1 MRLIPLLVLVMPLC
15 ALSQSKTTSPVF
27 GKVDKAELLLKNC
40 DFDKDAEALVLYE
53 SADLYFDINNGGA
66 YSELRHFVRIKI
78 LTEKGLDEANVKLRY
93 VSHLNKEQIA
103 NLAASTYNLDASGN
117 IVVTKLDKKLVY
129 GKKINSRYSEQVFS
143 FPDVKVGSV
152 IEYKYT
158 WKGYSYPEWSMQ
170 KSIPVKETKY
180 KIDFPAGFELHIR
193 PICFLPY
200 KSEDGSTTL
209 RTIKKFSMENVPA
222 LRDEQ
227 YISSDRDYLQ
237 RIESWIVAYNYGGRR
252 YPLMKTWKQV
262 SESLM
267 DDADFGM
274 QLKRNIPHTEELDM
288 QLKEAADA
296 YQKMLTVH
304 NYVRKNMTWD
314 GVDNFWA
321 LNGVKAAWKDKVGT
335 SGEINLILINLLKDA
350 GITVNPIMVST
361 RSNGRISPLWPDI
374 SQFNKILAYVTIG
387 DKNYVL
393 DGTDKYA
400 PAGLIPEDVMFTE
413 GMIIDPGT
421 EYGFR
426 FQTLWDES
434 RTDKNVVIFRGV
446 IDTAGIMKG
455 HATITS
461 ADYARVKR
469 VPEVSDKVKYSNHFL
484 KASNSDISLDNLVL
498 KNTESD
504 SLPLV
509 QDFDFS
515 YPVNASGEYAY
526 FTTNMFNEM
535 GKNPF
540 VADNRFSDVFFGT
553 RQLHTIISN
562 ILIPEGYTFEE
573 LPKNIRLTMEDKSL
587 TITRMSAAQG
597 NTINTRIVVEF
608 KRPFY
613 TPEEYPDLKEF
624 YKKMYAII
632 DEKIVIKKKLL

>member
-1 MRLIPLLVLVMPLC
+1 MLI
-15 ALSQSKTTSPVF
+15 
-27 GKVDKAELLLKNC
+27 
-40 DFDKDAEALVLYE
+40 
-53 SADLYFDINNGGA
+53 
-66 YSELRHFVRIKI
+66 
-78 LTEKGLDEANVKLRY
+78 
-93 VSHLNKEQIA
+93 
-103 NLAASTYNLDASGN
+103 
-117 IVVTKLDKKLVY
+117 
-129 GKKINSRYSEQVFS
+129 
-143 FPDVKVGSV
+143 
-152 IEYKYT
+152 
-158 WKGYSYPEWSMQ
+158 
-170 KSIPVKETKY
+170 
-180 KIDFPAGFELHIR
+180 
-193 PICFLPY
+193 
-200 KSEDGSTTL
+200 
-209 RTIKKFSMENVPA
+209 
-222 LRDEQ
+222 
-227 YISSDRDYLQ
+227 
-237 RIESWIVAYNYGGRR
+237 
-252 YPLMKTWKQV
+252 
-262 SESLM
+262 
-267 DDADFGM
+267 
-274 QLKRNIPHTEELDM
+274 
-288 QLKEAADA
+288 
-296 YQKMLTVH
+296 VH
-304 NYVRKNMTWD
+304 NYVRKYMTWD

-374 SQFNKILAYVTIG
+374 SQFNKILAYATIG

-393 DGTDKYA
+393 DATDKYA

-446 IDTAGIMKG
+446 IDTAGMMKG

-461 ADYARVKR
+461 ADYARIKR

-484 KASNSDISLDNLVL
+484 KASNSELSLDNLVL

-515 YPVNASGEYAY
+515 YPVNSSGEYAY

-562 ILIPEGYTFEE
+562 IIIPEGYTFEE

-587 TITRMSAAQG
+587 TVTRMSAAQG

-624 YKKMYAII
+624 YKKMYALL
-632 DEKIVIKKKLL
+632 DEQIVIKKKLL